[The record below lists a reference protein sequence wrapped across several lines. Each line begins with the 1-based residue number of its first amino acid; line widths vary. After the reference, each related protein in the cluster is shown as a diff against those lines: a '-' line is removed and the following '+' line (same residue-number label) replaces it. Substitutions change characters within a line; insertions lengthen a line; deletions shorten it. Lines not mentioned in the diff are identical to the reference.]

1 MTMATLSHVHTSP
14 RKPCASAPRCRSS
27 GTLARCSSLKRGRA
41 PGAGR
46 RLRASTPPPSRA
58 RFIHWLTAPLL
69 TPRAS
74 AMRCWDHPS
83 CLSSKALRRLPS
95 RQSVAPLES
104 ELSIS
109 GSYHQRLAISAEVS
123 RRGPLGEA
131 HALVGPLGR
140 DEDGLVGA
148 DLLPGVRSHRGRRG
162 ATRRQGALRRGVL
175 RAVLRRLAGER
186 QLLGGGR
193 APRLRPVNRQLYRA
207 PYQAL
212 TLSQS
217 SETTS
222 ALSA

>member
-123 RRGPLGEA
+123 KPTQCPFPPF
-131 HALVGPLGR
+131 HPP
-140 DEDGLVGA
+140 
-148 DLLPGVRSHRGRRG
+148 LLPTLKTDPCALPHGAHYTRG
-162 ATRRQGALRRGVL
+162 LR
-175 RAVLRRLAGER
+175 
-186 QLLGGGR
+186 
-193 APRLRPVNRQLYRA
+193 
-207 PYQAL
+207 
-212 TLSQS
+212 
-217 SETTS
+217 
-222 ALSA
+222 

>member
-14 RKPCASAPRCRSS
+14 RKPCASAPRSRSS
-27 GTLARCSSLKRGRA
+27 GTLARCSSLRRGRA

-46 RLRASTPPPSRA
+46 RFKASAPPPSRT

-123 RRGPLGEA
+123 KCFTG
-131 HALVGPLGR
+131 
-140 DEDGLVGA
+140 GA
-148 DLLPGVRSHRGRRG
+148 QSLIVPARP
-162 ATRRQGALRRGVL
+162 
-175 RAVLRRLAGER
+175 AVLREPREGALHNPAPWQDFKAPAWK
-186 QLLGGGR
+186 QLLPVDLPALFR
-193 APRLRPVNRQLYRA
+193 ELLRPYPRDLLWRR
-207 PYQAL
+207 L
-212 TLSQS
+212 
-217 SETTS
+217 
-222 ALSA
+222 

>member
-123 RRGPLGEA
+123 KLGCLRHLYSHHSYA
-131 HALVGPLGR
+131 ASLANHGAPAFSLHVSLATSTSKHATQRTLARLYG
-140 DEDGLVGA
+140 GLFTR
-148 DLLPGVRSHRGRRG
+148 LP
-162 ATRRQGALRRGVL
+162 RRGVL
-175 RAVLRRLAGER
+175 RNSHAGF
-186 QLLGGGR
+186 
-193 APRLRPVNRQLYRA
+193 
-207 PYQAL
+207 
-212 TLSQS
+212 
-217 SETTS
+217 
-222 ALSA
+222 